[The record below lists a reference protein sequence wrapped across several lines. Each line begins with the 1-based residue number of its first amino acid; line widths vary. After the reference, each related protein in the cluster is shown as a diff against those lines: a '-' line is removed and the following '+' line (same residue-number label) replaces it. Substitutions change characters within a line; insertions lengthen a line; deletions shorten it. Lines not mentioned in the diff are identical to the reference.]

1 MRKPR
6 KSWGLTDT
14 GNRGIRMKQTYIQKL
29 LTKYNGLRLNV
40 KFMLLIIL
48 FIEVV
53 VGIFSVILFWSMRRS
68 TIQEKI
74 TEIVYE
80 MDRQHAQIRKNVDA
94 INMSTQFFLNDLALQ
109 DFLVE
114 LKRGDSMPADKL
126 NAFYHENIASMERM
140 VNSNFYLY
148 QIRVYADQDTMQEM
162 MPILYTRERMNRLEW
177 AQDEPLFGWK
187 FNYLDAIFDS
197 YTVAQNN
204 RILSLVTPI
213 EDYENGELAVLEVSM
228 TMDTM
233 FEGLYNAKDDMVV
246 CFLDETGQ
254 QYYGSEEDRE
264 NPYIQAV
271 LEKIHTVEEDQFHCR
286 TVNGKEIIAGCIKVK
301 ELSGNLVCV
310 QDISGAVGQIRRIR
324 NWFILVM
331 ILFIPFL
338 AAGINVVVKT
348 VLHQFYRIIDAI
360 KRVQTGDLGVV
371 IEDCGTDEMGE
382 LGSQVNKMLTEIN
395 HLMKEQIDKELLV
408 KNSEIKALQNQINA
422 HFIYNVLE
430 SIKMM
435 AEIEEQYDISDA
447 VTTLGKLLRYS
458 MRWTT
463 GNVTVAEEIEYIK
476 NYLKLINIR
485 FDYEIFLSLNIP
497 DIIYAQRIPKMSL
510 QPIVENAIYHGI
522 EQMAEDTNIYI
533 KGLMEGDSCVIEIT
547 DAGRGMSEEQVEQ
560 LYKKISGEIETAGG
574 SGNGIGLKNVQDRI
588 RMNFGEQYGIE
599 IASKLGCYTK
609 IMVRIP
615 LQPQGGGDFG

>member
-1 MRKPR
+1 MVRK
-6 KSWGLTDT
+6 
-14 GNRGIRMKQTYIQKL
+14 YFQKL
-29 LTKYNGLRLNV
+29 LTKYNGLGLNV

-48 FIEVV
+48 FIEAV
-53 VGIFSVILFWSMRRS
+53 VGIFSIFLFYNMQRN
-68 TIQEKI
+68 TIQEKVTAI
-74 TEIVYE
+74 HYE

-94 INMSTQFFLNDLALQ
+94 INMSTQFFLNDQALQ

-114 LKRGDSMPADKL
+114 LKQGHKMSADRL
-126 NAFYHENIASMERM
+126 NAFYHDNIAAMERM
-140 VNSNFYLY
+140 VNSNLYLY
-148 QIRVYADQDTMQEM
+148 QIRVYADQDDMQEM
-162 MPILYTRERMNRLEW
+162 MPVLYSRDRMNRLAW
-177 AQDEPLFGWK
+177 AQDNQLYGWK
-187 FNYLDAIFDS
+187 FNYADTIFDS

-204 RILSLVTPI
+204 RIMSLVTSI
-213 EDYENGELAVLEVSM
+213 EDYEHGELAVLEVSM

-233 FEGLYNAKDDMVV
+233 FEGLYHANDGMVV
-246 CFLDETGQ
+246 CFVDEAGQ
-254 QYYGSEEDRE
+254 QYYGSKEDRD
-264 NPYIQAV
+264 NPYIQAA
-271 LEKIHTVEEDQFHCR
+271 LENFCVGRGEQFKHR
-286 TVNGKEIIAGCIKVK
+286 IMDGAEIIAGCVEIK
-301 ELSGNLVCV
+301 ELAGTLVCA
-310 QDISGAVGQIRRIR
+310 QDISGAVGKIRRMR
-324 NWFILVM
+324 NGFVIIM
-331 ILFIPFL
+331 ILLIPFL
-338 AAGINVVVKT
+338 AAGINVVVKS
-348 VLHQFYRIIDAI
+348 VLQQFYRIIDAI
-360 KRVQTGDLGVV
+360 KRVQEGDLNVV
-371 IEDCGTDEMGE
+371 IENCGTDEMGE
-382 LGSQVNKMLTEIN
+382 LADQVNKMLTEIN
-395 HLMKEQIDKELLV
+395 HLMKEQLDRELLV

-476 NYLKLINIR
+476 NYLKLMNIR

-497 DIIYAQRIPKMSL
+497 ECIYAQQIPKMSL

-533 KGLMEGDSCVIEIT
+533 KGLVEDKSCVIEIT
-547 DAGRGMSEEQVEQ
+547 DAGRGMSEEEVER
-560 LYKKISGEIETAGG
+560 LYKKISGEIETTGG

-588 RMNFGEQYGIE
+588 KINFGEEYGIE

-615 LQPQGGGDFG
+615 LQEKR